1 MAGLTKP
8 LGDAL
13 VYLLIVIVLMV
24 VAPIVSVIVEYVVV
38 GGGADLVGLIG
49 RWFVFWAVGVRLLTA
64 GFSQM
69 LRPGFTSSAILG
81 VEEKNAEKL
90 VVELGFGNTAIG
102 IAGVL
107 SYFNPGWVVPV
118 ALVGMVFL
126 GLAGLAHIRNTGKN
140 MKENVATLSDLF
152 VAVVLAGYLIAVFAT
167 AAPPLG

>member
-1 MAGLTKP
+1 LY
-8 LGDAL
+8 L
-13 VYLLIVIVLMV
+13 VMVVALMV
-24 VAPIVSVIVEYVVV
+24 VAPIVSVLIEYVAI
-38 GGGADLVGLIG
+38 GSAADVVGLIG

-102 IAGVL
+102 VAGVL

-126 GLAGLAHIRNTGKN
+126 GLAGLAHIRNAGKN
-140 MKENVATLSDLF
+140 IKENVATLSDLF

-167 AAPPLG
+167 AGIPGG